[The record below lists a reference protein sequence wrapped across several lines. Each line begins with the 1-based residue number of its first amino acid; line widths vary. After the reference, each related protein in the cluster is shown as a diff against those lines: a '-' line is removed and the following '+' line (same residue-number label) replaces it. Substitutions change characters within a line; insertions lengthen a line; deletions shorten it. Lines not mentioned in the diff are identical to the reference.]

1 MRPSNTRKK
10 KLWAEVEKYR
20 FGKSTMFRVSQTERD
35 LVESQVD
42 AVRAVADYIK
52 SPTRFY
58 LVEGSLLVR
67 RGISAPGRGPVDLIS
82 EKR

>member
-1 MRPSNTRKK
+1 
-10 KLWAEVEKYR
+10 
-20 FGKSTMFRVSQTERD
+20 MFRVSQAERD

-52 SPTRFY
+52 SLTQFY

-67 RGISAPGRGPVDLIS
+67 RGISAPGREPVDLIS
-82 EKR
+82 GN